1 MQLNSC
7 GFNILAAVINQHN
20 IIMENQPPFYDPN
33 NPNNQQ
39 QQQPNYQQQQ
49 QQPNYGQQN
58 YTNPPYGGQMPPQS
72 PFGGQMDLP
81 NATAILVLG
90 ICSIVGCFCYGIPG
104 LICGIIALIMGG
116 KAMREYE
123 ANPNM
128 YTISSFNNAKAGRI
142 CGIIGTILSVLYFV
156 VIIVYFVIVG
166 SMIGMSS
173 GHWY

>member
-7 GFNILAAVINQHN
+7 GFNILAALINQHN

-39 QQQPNYQQQQ
+39 QQPNYQQ

-58 YTNPPYGGQMPPQS
+58 YQNVPPYGGQMPPQS

-104 LICGIIALIMGG
+104 IICGIIALIMGG

-142 CGIIGTILSVLYFV
+142 CGIIGTILSVLTFV
-156 VIIVYFVIVG
+156 FWIVYIVFFASFYG
-166 SMIGMSS
+166 SLMGL
-173 GHWY
+173 G

>member
-1 MQLNSC
+1 MRMQLNSC

-33 NPNNQQ
+33 NPNNP
-39 QQQPNYQQQQ
+39 QQQPNYQQQ

-58 YTNPPYGGQMPPQS
+58 YTNPPYGGQMPPQT

-104 LICGIIALIMGG
+104 IICGIIALIMGG

-128 YTISSFNNAKAGRI
+128 YTTSSFNNAKAGRI
-142 CGIIGTILSVLYFV
+142 CGIIGTILSILYFV
-156 VIIVYFVIVG
+156 FIIIYIIAVG
-166 SMIGMSS
+166 SIIGMG

>member
-1 MQLNSC
+1 
-7 GFNILAAVINQHN
+7 
-20 IIMENQPPFYDPN
+20 MENQPPFYDPN
-33 NPNNQQ
+33 NPNNPPQNNP
-39 QQQPNYQQQQ
+39 QQPNYQQPNYQQ

-90 ICSIVGCFCYGIPG
+90 ICSIVGCICYGIPG
-104 LICGIIALIMGG
+104 VICGIIALIMGG

-128 YTISSFNNAKAGRI
+128 YTLSSFNNAKAGRI
-142 CGIIGTILSVLYFV
+142 CGIIGTILSVLYIVFL
-156 VIIVYFVIVG
+156 IVYVIFFASFYG
-166 SMIGMSS
+166 GLFGM
-173 GHWY
+173 GRYY